1 MLRFFPIMALILS
14 FTAFAQVERDV
25 VELNDQIRQ
34 LVLSRSFDQRTL
46 LRVKN
51 QLENVLLTLDGST
64 GEPNGTIKSFK
75 CVSRDNDNRSPY
87 IFAVELSDFSLRRIA
102 EYKFNSLE
110 SCQSKAQAAR
120 FMVGGVHT
128 CVSRDNDDS
137 NPFVIATFY
146 ADRTSKRTEVFKDL
160 IQCQSVMNAARVSS
174 EAWMICVPRDNDGSA
189 PWIRVVTKRDGQS
202 VRQSETFSSFES
214 CQAQ

>member
-1 MLRFFPIMALILS
+1 MLRLIPMIALILS

-34 LVLSRSFDQRTL
+34 SVLSRSYDQRTL

-51 QLENVLLTLDGST
+51 QLENVLLMLDGST
-64 GEPNGTIKSFK
+64 GEPGGTIKSFK

-87 IFAVELSDFSLRRIA
+87 IFAVELSDFSLRRIPD
-102 EYKFNSLE
+102 YKFNSLE
-110 SCQSKAQAAR
+110 SCQSKAQASR
-120 FMVGGVHT
+120 FMVGAVHT

-137 NPFVIATFY
+137 NPFVIASFFT
-146 ADRTSKRTEVFKDL
+146 DKTIKRTEVFKDL
-160 IQCQSVMNAARVSS
+160 LQCQGVVRSARLTA
-174 EAWMICVPRDNDGSA
+174 EAWMVCVPRDNDGSA
-189 PWIRVVTKRDGQS
+189 PWIRLVVKRDGAT
-202 VRQSETFSSFES
+202 VRQSETYQSFES